1 MSGNPFYQ
9 NLDPMAVPDAI
20 TPQAGPGDPAGY
32 GMVTPH
38 GQGTAPYD
46 IQADLGAI
54 EADITTRVNASG
66 SVSGAGIVYPQG
78 ARQREA
84 MGLLDSPQGFNSGG
98 GLSGYDIPSGW
109 SGEPDE
115 SWANVAGQPTTVLE
129 TPVQGQM
136 GTYPSA
142 TSTAQEGLRK
152 YGTD

>member
-66 SVSGAGIVYPQG
+66 SVSGAGIVYPQSP
-78 ARQREA
+78 RQAEA
-84 MGLLDSPQGFNSGG
+84 EKLLTSPAGFDSGG
-98 GLSGYDIPSGW
+98 GLSGYDILTGW
-109 SGEPDE
+109 SGESAVRWPNDVQ
-115 SWANVAGQPTTVLE
+115 ADVILE
-129 TPVQGQM
+129 TPAQGQM